1 MRISILLLFILS
13 SWHCTPKGS
22 IRGQLQLSGSTAEEW
37 KLYLIRPMRLADIAS
52 SYTGDIIDS
61 ATLEA
66 SGKFRFK
73 GLPKSSSA
81 IFYEIVLQKRGER
94 FPNRLTDDD
103 PLLSNYLPILYSE
116 GETILISAEAKAFQ
130 ATAQMHKP
138 SAANAEL
145 LLLRDKRVETFRQY
159 LQSKSAD
166 AHDEEKM
173 LEYAQALEAYRNA
186 LHTPAESTSR
196 LYVALLA
203 LQWAKAGTDYERL
216 AEFVDGLCTKWRT
229 SLPDDPFVKDLCL
242 LSDPSNRPILVGDLV
257 PNEGLPL
264 LSGGTGEIRR
274 LLGPKLTLLDFW
286 ASWCAPCR
294 KENRNTLV
302 PLWSEYHER
311 GFQIIGYAL
320 ESDRKLWE
328 KAIQRD
334 SVHLWPHAS
343 HLQGDEAPF
352 LKTLRLTTIPAN
364 LLLDAQGK
372 ILAKNL
378 HGEELRRF
386 VEAYLK

>member
-1 MRISILLLFILS
+1 M
-13 SWHCTPKGS
+13 
-22 IRGQLQLSGSTAEEW
+22 
-37 KLYLIRPMRLADIAS
+37 
-52 SYTGDIIDS
+52 
-61 ATLEA
+61 
-66 SGKFRFK
+66 
-73 GLPKSSSA
+73 
-81 IFYEIVLQKRGER
+81 
-94 FPNRLTDDD
+94 
-103 PLLSNYLPILYSE
+103 
-116 GETILISAEAKAFQ
+116 
-130 ATAQMHKP
+130 
-138 SAANAEL
+138 
-145 LLLRDKRVETFRQY
+145 
-159 LQSKSAD
+159 
-166 AHDEEKM
+166 
-173 LEYAQALEAYRNA
+173 
-186 LHTPAESTSR
+186 
-196 LYVALLA
+196 
-203 LQWAKAGTDYERL
+203 QWAKAGSDYERL

-229 SLPDDPFVKDLCL
+229 SLPNDPFVKDLCL
-242 LSDPSNRPILVGDLV
+242 LSDPSKRPILVGDLV
-257 PNEGLPL
+257 PNVGLPL
-264 LSGGTGEIRR
+264 LSGDTAEIRR

-378 HGEELRRF
+378 HGEELRIF

>member
-13 SWHCTPKGS
+13 SWLCTPKGS

-61 ATLEA
+61 ATLEHPV
-66 SGKFRFK
+66 KFRFK

-242 LSDPSNRPILVGDLV
+242 LSDPP
-257 PNEGLPL
+257 
-264 LSGGTGEIRR
+264 
-274 LLGPKLTLLDFW
+274 
-286 ASWCAPCR
+286 
-294 KENRNTLV
+294 
-302 PLWSEYHER
+302 
-311 GFQIIGYAL
+311 Q
-320 ESDRKLWE
+320 
-328 KAIQRD
+328 
-334 SVHLWPHAS
+334 
-343 HLQGDEAPF
+343 
-352 LKTLRLTTIPAN
+352 
-364 LLLDAQGK
+364 
-372 ILAKNL
+372 
-378 HGEELRRF
+378 
-386 VEAYLK
+386 

>member
-1 MRISILLLFILS
+1 MR
-13 SWHCTPKGS
+13 
-22 IRGQLQLSGSTAEEW
+22 
-37 KLYLIRPMRLADIAS
+37 
-52 SYTGDIIDS
+52 
-61 ATLEA
+61 
-66 SGKFRFK
+66 
-73 GLPKSSSA
+73 
-81 IFYEIVLQKRGER
+81 
-94 FPNRLTDDD
+94 
-103 PLLSNYLPILYSE
+103 
-116 GETILISAEAKAFQ
+116 
-130 ATAQMHKP
+130 
-138 SAANAEL
+138 
-145 LLLRDKRVETFRQY
+145 
-159 LQSKSAD
+159 
-166 AHDEEKM
+166 
-173 LEYAQALEAYRNA
+173 
-186 LHTPAESTSR
+186 
-196 LYVALLA
+196 
-203 LQWAKAGTDYERL
+203 
-216 AEFVDGLCTKWRT
+216 
-229 SLPDDPFVKDLCL
+229 
-242 LSDPSNRPILVGDLV
+242 
-257 PNEGLPL
+257 GLPL